1 MRIDPALALL
11 LILVIGIVAGLI
23 FDRFAGP
30 GWLPR
35 RGGGAGR
42 GMVTSALVGIAGS
55 FIGFHVAALLALSAG
70 RGYFPFLLAALGA
83 ALVLWLW
90 RRLRW
95 RPKALPQS

>member
-30 GWLPR
+30 GWLTR
-35 RGGGAGR
+35 QVAGARR
-42 GMVTSALVGIAGS
+42 GMVTSALVGIGGS

-70 RGYFPFLLAALGA
+70 RGYFPFLLAAVGA

-90 RRLRW
+90 RLMR
-95 RPKALPQS
+95 